1 MDNGIP
7 ANDTLPLFEL
17 VTWSVQQQ
25 ARFNGMTELGQ
36 IRIYGAKLPRI
47 PLSEPAGMRL
57 SPKRISQTQMIVKPD
72 HTKTDSYNVVEVEL
86 RGVPVSSNS
95 NNPVETGL
103 HVT

>member
-36 IRIYGAKLPRI
+36 ISIYGAKLSRI
-47 PLSEPAGMRL
+47 PLSSL
-57 SPKRISQTQMIVKPD
+57 QV
-72 HTKTDSYNVVEVEL
+72 
-86 RGVPVSSNS
+86 
-95 NNPVETGL
+95 
-103 HVT
+103 

>member
-36 IRIYGAKLPRI
+36 IRLYGAKLSRI
-47 PLSEPAGMRL
+47 PLSSL
-57 SPKRISQTQMIVKPD
+57 QV
-72 HTKTDSYNVVEVEL
+72 
-86 RGVPVSSNS
+86 
-95 NNPVETGL
+95 
-103 HVT
+103 